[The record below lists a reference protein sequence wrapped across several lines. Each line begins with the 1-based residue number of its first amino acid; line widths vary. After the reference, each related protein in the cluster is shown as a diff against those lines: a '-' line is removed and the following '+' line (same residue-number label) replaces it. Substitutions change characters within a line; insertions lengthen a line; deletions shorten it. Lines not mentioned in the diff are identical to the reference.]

1 MTSDIGHF
9 THSRL
14 TLSGWT
20 FDFGHLIL
28 GIRPWALIMALGIYC
43 SCQSK
48 SPGQPSLPDEK
59 IARIMADIS
68 IADAATTGLNGYAKD
83 SLMQAY
89 YKQVFEMYGVTL
101 EVYEKD
107 LRILAQDLVRMEGIV
122 KQADELLTEGGNGQ
136 KN

>member
-1 MTSDIGHF
+1 
-9 THSRL
+9 
-14 TLSGWT
+14 
-20 FDFGHLIL
+20 
-28 GIRPWALIMALGIYC
+28 
-43 SCQSK
+43 
-48 SPGQPSLPDEK
+48 
-59 IARIMADIS
+59 MADIS

-89 YKQVFEMYGVTL
+89 YKQVFEMHGVTL